1 MDFFSTPAGE
11 AIITFFI
18 SMVPVVELRGAIPYA
33 YANGVAPWLAFV
45 LSVAGNMLPVP
56 FILLFIRK
64 IFAWMKK
71 YPRLGKIAYKLENRA
86 KNKSSGVRKS
96 EIVGL
101 CILVAI
107 PLPGTGAWTGA
118 LVAALMEMRMK
129 RALPTIFLGVIIAGI
144 AVTLVVSLGIEALS
158 WMAG

>member
-1 MDFFSTPAGE
+1 MDFFSTPLGE
-11 AIITFFI
+11 AIVTFLI
-18 SMVPVVELRGAIPYA
+18 SMVPVIELRGAIPYA
-33 YANGVAPWLAFV
+33 YANGVAPWLAFA
-45 LSVAGNMLPVP
+45 LSVVGNMVPVP

-71 YPRLGKIAYKLENRA
+71 YPRLGKIANKLETRA
-86 KNKSSGVRKS
+86 QNKSSGVKKS
-96 EIVGL
+96 EIIGL

-129 RALPTIFLGVIIAGI
+129 RALPTIFLGVLIAGI

>member
-11 AIITFFI
+11 AIITFLI

-33 YANGVAPWLAFV
+33 YANGVAPWLAFA
-45 LSVAGNMLPVP
+45 LSVVGNMVPVP

-71 YPRLGKIAYKLENRA
+71 YPRLGKIANKLETRA
-86 KNKSSGVRKS
+86 QNKSSGVKKS
-96 EIVGL
+96 EIIGL

-129 RALPTIFLGVIIAGI
+129 RALPTIFLGVLIAGI

>member
-1 MDFFSTPAGE
+1 MDFFSTPLGE
-11 AIITFFI
+11 AIVTFLI
-18 SMVPVVELRGAIPYA
+18 SMVPVIELRGAIPYA
-33 YANGVAPWLAFV
+33 YANGVAPWLAFA
-45 LSVAGNMLPVP
+45 LSVVGNMVPVP

-71 YPRLGKIAYKLENRA
+71 YPRLGKIANKLETRA
-86 KNKSSGVRKS
+86 QNKSSGVKKS
-96 EIVGL
+96 EIIGL

-118 LVAALMEMRMK
+118 LVAALMEMRLK
-129 RALPTIFLGVIIAGI
+129 RALPTIFLGVLIAGI

>member
-1 MDFFSTPAGE
+1 MDFFSTPLGE

-18 SMVPVVELRGAIPYA
+18 SMVPVIELRGAIPYA
-33 YANGVAPWLAFV
+33 IAQDIEPWLAYI
-45 LSVAGNMLPVP
+45 LSVVGNMVPVP

-64 IFAWMKK
+64 IFDWMKK
-71 YPRLGKIAYKLENRA
+71 YPRLGKVARKLEARA
-86 KNKSSGVRKS
+86 QNKSSGVKKS

-129 RALPTIFLGVIIAGI
+129 RALPTIFLGVLIAGI
-144 AVTLVVSLGIEALS
+144 AVTLVVALGIEALS